1 MKKGI
6 TPIISIIVL
15 LLITVALAGVAW
27 TYLSNYL
34 NTQIA
39 SSFTIV
45 PGSPT
50 CVDVGGDNQITVV
63 VQNTGTTSL
72 GKASFVQAQVD
83 GTDVSGDLS
92 DTGID
97 PNSAG
102 PILSGYDCG
111 NTGAGGCDHG
121 SHTVILSTAS
131 GTAQR
136 SVVCP

>member
-92 DTGID
+92 GSVQTK
-97 PNSAG
+97 SAG

-111 NTGAGGCDHG
+111 NTGAGGCAPG

-131 GTAQR
+131 GAVER
-136 SVVCP
+136 EVICP